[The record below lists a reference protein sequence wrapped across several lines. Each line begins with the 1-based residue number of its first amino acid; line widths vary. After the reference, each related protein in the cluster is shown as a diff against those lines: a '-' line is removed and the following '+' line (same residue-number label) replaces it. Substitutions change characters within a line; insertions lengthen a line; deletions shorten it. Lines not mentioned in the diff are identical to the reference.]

1 MKLIAQELTS
11 KKINE
16 QKRQFEQELERIK
29 LETENKIFNKI
40 YFDFLK
46 SEIETLNILASVLKN

>member
-1 MKLIAQELTS
+1 MKLIAQELTIQ
-11 KKINE
+11 KINE

-29 LETENKIFNKI
+29 SETEDKIFNKI

-46 SEIETLNILASVLKN
+46 NEIETLNILASVLKK

>member
-1 MKLIAQELTS
+1 MKLIAQELTI

-29 LETENKIFNKI
+29 SETENKIFNKI

-46 SEIETLNILASVLKN
+46 NEIDLM

>member
-1 MKLIAQELTS
+1 MKLIAQELTI

-29 LETENKIFNKI
+29 SETENKIFNKI

-46 SEIETLNILASVLKN
+46 NEIETLNILASVLKK